1 MTEVIRI
8 CAIIP
13 VRNGLQAWGDVH
25 RELLSP
31 LARPDVE
38 ITLADLPNAPLEAIS
53 CSYDVELLSMLH
65 VEAAQSAEE
74 AGFHAVAMGCL
85 DEPGVQAAKEALEIP
100 VVGETEAS
108 IHMASMV
115 GRRFSFLMPGE
126 KAGNQRGAYGSRCI
140 EDLVRMYGFADK
152 LASVRSVTGK
162 TLEFAAQDEALPEAM
177 LEQANL
183 AMSEDGADVVI
194 GYGSLSVIGQLQ
206 ERLPIPVIDP
216 IQASAM
222 MAESLARLRIAQSK
236 RAHPVPG
243 ILTNEQE

>member
-65 VEAAQSAEE
+65 VEAAQSAQE

-100 VVGETEAS
+100 VVGETEA
-108 IHMASMV
+108 
-115 GRRFSFLMPGE
+115 
-126 KAGNQRGAYGSRCI
+126 
-140 EDLVRMYGFADK
+140 
-152 LASVRSVTGK
+152 
-162 TLEFAAQDEALPEAM
+162 
-177 LEQANL
+177 
-183 AMSEDGADVVI
+183 
-194 GYGSLSVIGQLQ
+194 
-206 ERLPIPVIDP
+206 
-216 IQASAM
+216 
-222 MAESLARLRIAQSK
+222 
-236 RAHPVPG
+236 
-243 ILTNEQE
+243 

>member
-1 MTEVIRI
+1 
-8 CAIIP
+8 
-13 VRNGLQAWGDVH
+13 
-25 RELLSP
+25 
-31 LARPDVE
+31 
-38 ITLADLPNAPLEAIS
+38 
-53 CSYDVELLSMLH
+53 
-65 VEAAQSAEE
+65 
-74 AGFHAVAMGCL
+74 
-85 DEPGVQAAKEALEIP
+85 
-100 VVGETEAS
+100 
-108 IHMASMV
+108 
-115 GRRFSFLMPGE
+115 
-126 KAGNQRGAYGSRCI
+126 
-140 EDLVRMYGFADK
+140 MYGFADK

-162 TLEFAAQDEALPEAM
+162 TLEFAARNEALPEAM

-206 ERLPIPVIDP
+206 ERLPVPVIDP

>member
-1 MTEVIRI
+1 E
-8 CAIIP
+8 
-13 VRNGLQAWGDVH
+13 QAGY
-25 RELLSP
+25 
-31 LARPDVE
+31 A
-38 ITLADLPNAPLEAIS
+38 
-53 CSYDVELLSMLH
+53 
-65 VEAAQSAEE
+65 
-74 AGFHAVAMGCL
+74 AVAMGCL
-85 DEPGVQAAKEALEIP
+85 DEPGVQAAKEALDIP

-126 KAGNQRGAYGSRCI
+126 TAGNQRGAYGSRCI

-162 TLEFAAQDEALPEAM
+162 TLEFAARAESLPEAM

-206 ERLPIPVIDP
+206 EQLPIPVIDP

-236 RAHPVPG
+236 RAYPMPG
-243 ILTNEQE
+243 ILIKEQE